1 MWCLHCK
8 RFIFDLKLTIK
19 GSIIMKWGHGC
30 KIWDWSMILHYF
42 TKYLTCM
49 LTLGLRLY
57 RSSNLVIDLKM
68 WEKFESNLL
77 VWSVLS
83 KENPMNR
90 IAKKET
96 LESNC
101 LQTKGNIRKP
111 KWKSPG
117 LWKKNHGTIEAITKK
132 TQREMPTVR
141 KSNLAEVA
149 LTQTHYGQISYYLS
163 KTVFTLD

>member
-1 MWCLHCK
+1 MDALV
-8 RFIFDLKLTIK
+8 LTQQ
-19 GSIIMKWGHGC
+19 SQM
-30 KIWDWSMILHYF
+30 
-42 TKYLTCM
+42 
-49 LTLGLRLY
+49 R
-57 RSSNLVIDLKM
+57 
-68 WEKFESNLL
+68 
-77 VWSVLS
+77 SVLS

-149 LTQTHYGQISYYLS
+149 LTQTHYGKISILFFKNS
-163 KTVFTLD
+163 FTLD